1 MAAQLIAVTEANQEA
16 GAAALDGVFSALADP
31 VRREILARLDGADF
45 LVSELAAPFDI
56 SLQAVSRHIQVLVRA
71 GLVKQERTGRISR
84 CRLDAGPIFE
94 AALWLNRYSKY
105 WQSQFDTLAVWL
117 GAIATE
123 GKEENADAVSRRHAK
138 TGGVSPRD
146 RRAAREDARS
156 TAGGRAGRG
165 RRLPVPEH

>member
-1 MAAQLIAVTEANQEA
+1 MAAPSAEVIDLTEMSGETL
-16 GAAALDGVFSALADP
+16 LDRVFAALADP
-31 VRREILARLDGADF
+31 VRRAVLARLDGENL

-117 GAIATE
+117 DHISTAKGE
-123 GKEENADAVSRRHAK
+123 GADARPRSQRK
-138 TGGVSPRD
+138 TGGVPPRN
-146 RRAAREDARS
+146 RRAARQDAG
-156 TAGGRAGRG
+156 AAKGGRTRRG
-165 RRLPVPEH
+165 RKLSARDD